1 MKKFSIGQKVKYIGA
16 KVMYSPPRGTV
27 GTVKRVGAVGL
38 DYQVAFPSDVN
49 GVALWYHY
57 DELEPMDKS
66 YCIATASM
74 RNEVLYA
81 C

>member
-1 MKKFSIGQKVKYIGA
+1 MKKFSVGQKVKYVGNKIE
-16 KVMYSPPRGTV
+16 YSPMFGEV

-57 DELEPMDKS
+57 DELEAFDWYTQMT
-66 YCIATASM
+66 I
-74 RNEVLYA
+74 RNGSGDLLYA